1 VNSSHRPKANLRLR
15 WYNYS
20 LSLQQLYRAIGQIPI
35 MSHSLYLYISTKESE
50 SRDSIRDLLKNRG
63 NRKKKLK
70 ELAPQILNKD
80 VDIVSLSFTRGWH
93 LDDPSTE
100 LFFPAFIG
108 GRQT

>member
-1 VNSSHRPKANLRLR
+1 
-15 WYNYS
+15 
-20 LSLQQLYRAIGQIPI
+20 

-100 LFFPAFIG
+100 LFFPAFILDLNIVG
-108 GRQT
+108 FRILSDHCAHFNLESANR